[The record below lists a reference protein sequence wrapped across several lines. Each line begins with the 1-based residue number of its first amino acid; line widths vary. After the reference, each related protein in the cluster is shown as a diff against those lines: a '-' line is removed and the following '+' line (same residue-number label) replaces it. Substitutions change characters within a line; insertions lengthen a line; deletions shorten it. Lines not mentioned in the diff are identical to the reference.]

1 MENFFQNIN
10 DVHINGRPN
19 ELYEIVSKMD
29 LRLQR
34 IAENTN
40 RIGTTLLKLA
50 GSNSGKAFQKAAVN
64 VFNFSKFL
72 SSKSAELNNMQ
83 RNIVNYINAL
93 ARFEQSNEYVSFN
106 VFQVESVKV
115 EANDGTL
122 QFTKNDFLTLK
133 KSIEEY
139 CVNTT
144 LENRS
149 LNDDKNNIGS
159 LWQDSQYKFFC
170 DFIDGIV
177 TEITNKVKSMED
189 YVRELDE
196 IIKNLP

>member
-159 LWQDSQYKFFC
+159 FWQDSQYKFFC